1 VIKNKGFLWV
11 PFVHLP
17 NWQQYIS
24 KVEEKY
30 MFGLLLLSSVFVA
43 DGLCSFTELVLTKT
57 LKFSTSEVIMYQ
69 SGDAI

>member
-1 VIKNKGFLWV
+1 MKSVSDLRSNFCRQVKCFIELDSVIKNKGFLWV

-30 MFGLLLLSSVFVA
+30 MFGLL
-43 DGLCSFTELVLTKT
+43 
-57 LKFSTSEVIMYQ
+57 
-69 SGDAI
+69 